1 MIYEIILLDQSSM
14 DVIYAYSIE
23 GEIEISK
30 MLTHTG
36 LATLIETAIKQLSD
50 SGFSNSGKVFSL
62 KTGENTFSFTSLGD
76 YVLVVRGSSD
86 EENEQIIKKI
96 SKEVITGVAKLKDI
110 KEALRKVFKM
120 KDDKEIKD
128 FSDLWG

>member
-1 MIYEIILLDQSSM
+1 MIYEIILLDRSSM
-14 DVIYAYSIE
+14 DVLYAYSIE

-50 SGFSNSGKVFSL
+50 SDFSNSGKVFSL

-86 EENEQIIKKI
+86 EENEQIIKK
-96 SKEVITGVAKLKDI
+96 EVITGVAKLKDI

>member
-1 MIYEIILLDQSSM
+1 MIYEIILLNQSSM

-96 SKEVITGVAKLKDI
+96 SKDEVEFEDGEKVDI
-110 KEALRKVFKM
+110 KNLDYRL
-120 KDDKEIKD
+120 IKP
-128 FSDLWG
+128 LIWW

>member
-1 MIYEIILLDQSSM
+1 MIYEIILLDQSSL

>member
-1 MIYEIILLDQSSM
+1 M
-14 DVIYAYSIE
+14 DVLYAYSIE

-50 SGFSNSGKVFSL
+50 SDFSNSGKVFSL

>member
-1 MIYEIILLDQSSM
+1 MNLKIILLNQSSM
-14 DVIYAYSIE
+14 DVIYAYSLE

-110 KEALRKVFKM
+110 KEASRKVFKM

>member
-1 MIYEIILLDQSSM
+1 MIYEIILLDRSSM
-14 DVIYAYSIE
+14 DVLYAYSIE

-50 SGFSNSGKVFSL
+50 SDFSNSGKVFSL

>member
-1 MIYEIILLDQSSM
+1 MIYEIILLNQSSM
-14 DVIYAYSIE
+14 DVIYAYSLE